1 MTAWERQLEQVV
13 TEAIAISSML
23 VVVSSIVVFTKVA
36 SEQVIIDPWHY

>member
-1 MTAWERQLEQVV
+1 MPAWGWQLEQVV

-36 SEQVIIDPWHY
+36 LEQVIIDPWH